1 MEDEGYELGEGE
13 LRLDS
18 PVLVLDCVKTKEFR
32 VRTSTHPCPALQDLS
47 PYVFDMCCVFVL
59 CR

>member
-18 PVLVLDCVKTKEFR
+18 PILVLDCVKTKEFR
-32 VRTSTHPCPALQDLS
+32 VRTTPTPPL
-47 PYVFDMCCVFVL
+47 PYIYRPFRPVC
-59 CR
+59 